1 MHPVIERNGW
11 IAEPIKVRDPAW
23 HEQLLDI
30 TKKLP
35 RKLADNIITMNE
47 MCWEMMDHVVLY
59 EATFLLIEEYY
70 SGNMDNCVYKDE

>member
-1 MHPVIERNGW
+1 MTMVINGW
-11 IAEPIKVRDPAW
+11 EVEPIKERDPEW

-30 TKKLP
+30 TKDLP

-47 MCWEMMDHVVLY
+47 MCWEMMDHLVLY
-59 EATFLLIEEYY
+59 EATFLLVEEYQ